1 MKKLLTINN
10 PFQTVDEF
18 HQRAGKQLGSL
29 IHRLAGKYPQLTQ
42 RCGTRRMLLALSVA
56 WALTSLAKAGDR
68 EAFEHIDEALSPP
81 TVCGSV
87 TAPSW
92 GCVMVQGVPFFIV
105 EEEQAMLRFLWDG
118 FTIFIDHE
126 GTECVGQSFFDFAE
140 SRQTEAYPVMG
151 EESACMPVGEITEE
165 HDICEETAGKTE
177 AAPTPQPESQQ
188 ENVCYLTE
196 MVEGVLKYGD
206 VQDVRNLL
214 SNLNFIAR
222 HDDRLDRLRMRL
234 LCRLRDLT
242 ARNGMVAENHYR
254 FDSSVGQVIT
264 RGDGFI
270 ARTDL

>member
-92 GCVMVQGVPFFIV
+92 GCVMV
-105 EEEQAMLRFLWDG
+105 E
-118 FTIFIDHE
+118 
-126 GTECVGQSFFDFAE
+126 
-140 SRQTEAYPVMG
+140 
-151 EESACMPVGEITEE
+151 
-165 HDICEETAGKTE
+165 
-177 AAPTPQPESQQ
+177 
-188 ENVCYLTE
+188 
-196 MVEGVLKYGD
+196 
-206 VQDVRNLL
+206 
-214 SNLNFIAR
+214 
-222 HDDRLDRLRMRL
+222 
-234 LCRLRDLT
+234 
-242 ARNGMVAENHYR
+242 
-254 FDSSVGQVIT
+254 
-264 RGDGFI
+264 GDGFI
-270 ARTDL
+270 ARKDSLVAADALEPVCKKVAGRLRNDAEE